1 MRNQL
6 SSWLSDFWRFE
17 IRMIKKGKKKIEN
30 IRMKKKMEI
39 NCIKSHH
46 RIDNLQGNDFILIV
60 YIVYMYYKLLDDY
73 LAIKLFS
80 LILID
85 NLFILFIFVTKIF
98 IYIQLFNKMSVNI
111 INVKMIEWK

>member
-1 MRNQL
+1 
-6 SSWLSDFWRFE
+6 
-17 IRMIKKGKKKIEN
+17 
-30 IRMKKKMEI
+30 MEI